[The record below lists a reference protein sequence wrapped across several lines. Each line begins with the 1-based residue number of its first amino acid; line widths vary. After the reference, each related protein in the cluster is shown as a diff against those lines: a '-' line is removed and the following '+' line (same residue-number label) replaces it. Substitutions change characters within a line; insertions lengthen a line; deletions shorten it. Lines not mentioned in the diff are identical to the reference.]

1 VTYVKWVANADRHND
16 WTSELLLADGT
27 RLVKMGVPVD
37 LKAEVRKSL
46 EEEGRVFEDSS
57 KEEFETHQESFQV
70 VQPLGHDVRG
80 TAPVFV
86 ERGPRFNRGASRSR
100 RSVRPTRKPP
110 SPLPRLPAR
119 GGSNS

>member
-27 RLVKMGVPVD
+27 RLEQGVPVD

-70 VQPLGHDVRG
+70 VQPPGADVRG
-80 TAPVFV
+80 TAPVFS
-86 ERGPRFNRGASRSR
+86 NAGAARQTEEALIQAVSETDQES
-100 RSVRPTRKPP
+100 PKPKK
-110 SPLPRLPAR
+110 PAGS
-119 GGSNS
+119 GGQNS